1 MCFHIQL
8 KYIVIIYVYSFMSFC
23 YRWVFS
29 SNSIE
34 DLVKKH
40 LNPLL
45 LGMRPKFIGK
55 PLIIS
60 KTCNLVVCIFLDF
73 CRSLLGI

>member
-1 MCFHIQL
+1 
-8 KYIVIIYVYSFMSFC
+8 MSFC

-55 PLIIS
+55 PLII
-60 KTCNLVVCIFLDF
+60 CNLVVCNVYFLILPFFVRYLAIKF
-73 CRSLLGI
+73 CDIMVCCNI